1 MNEEIKA
8 LFNEAI
14 KEYGEEFGVD
24 LPPTLE
30 LICGWFF
37 ATGMTKACIV
47 NKNDLIKVLDKYKDV
62 KDELDLE

>member
-8 LFNEAI
+8 LFNEAL

-24 LPPTLE
+24 LHPSLE

-47 NKNDLIKVLDKYKDV
+47 NKNDLTKVLDEYRKVVDY
-62 KDELDLE
+62 E